1 LTSPIY
7 VDILRCGSTMKDLIT
22 KLEEFRLENKITQ
35 VELADML
42 GVAFVT
48 VNRWLNG
55 HQYPNK
61 IQAYHIKKLLSTKG
75 RKR

>member
-1 LTSPIY
+1 MTRPIY
-7 VDILRCGSTMKDLIT
+7 SDILYRGNSMKELIT
-22 KLEEFRLENKITQ
+22 KLERFRLENKITQ

-61 IQAYHIKKLLSTKG
+61 IQAYHIKKLLSKKV
-75 RKR
+75 RKK

>member
-1 LTSPIY
+1 LTRPIY
-7 VDILRCGSTMKDLIT
+7 SDILYRGNSMKELIT

-35 VELADML
+35 VELANML

-55 HQYPNK
+55 HQYPNR
-61 IQAYHIKKLLSTKG
+61 IQAFHVKKLITSKG

>member
-1 LTSPIY
+1 MTSPTY
-7 VDILRCGSTMKDLIT
+7 SDILYCGNSMKELIT

-61 IQAYHIKKLLSTKG
+61 IQAFHIKKLISPKE
-75 RKR
+75 RK

>member
-1 LTSPIY
+1 
-7 VDILRCGSTMKDLIT
+7 MKELIT

-75 RKR
+75 RKK